1 MRTPRLT
8 PALLLAAS
16 LCLAAEPSQ
25 NPVAKKGRPK
35 MPPGPP
41 PGVELIHDVEIGTGG
56 GRTLH
61 AEIARP
67 KDPPQSPMPAVLW
80 IHGGGWSGGS
90 HKNNGA
96 LLLAPK
102 GYFTASIEYRL
113 SGEAKWPAQIEDCKL
128 GVRWLRAN
136 AAKYNVNPDRIGC
149 WGSSA
154 GGHLVAC
161 LGTMDDPKFEGA
173 GGHAGVSSRVQ
184 AVADY
189 CGPADFSQGSGGIQN
204 ARDGDDAPATLGL
217 FGTPF
222 KEKPDFWKQGG
233 PAAHVKAGA
242 PPFLIVHGNKDRTVP
257 VAHSEKLAAAL
268 QKAGVPVDLIVVKGG
283 GHGMTAGPGE
293 PPAEPDRNSLQAAV
307 VAFFDKHLRR

>member
-1 MRTPRLT
+1 MRTALF
-8 PALLLAAS
+8 LLLAATVAWS
-16 LCLAAEPSQ
+16 AEPRKQTPRSS
-25 NPVAKKGRPK
+25 V
-35 MPPGPP
+35 P
-41 PGVELIHDVEIGTGG
+41 PGVEVIHDVEIGTGG

-67 KDPPQSPMPAVLW
+67 KDPPATPMPAVLW

-90 HKNNGA
+90 HKSNRA
-96 LLLAPK
+96 ATLAAK

-136 AAKYNVNPDRIGC
+136 AKKYNVNPDRIGC

-161 LGTMDDPKFEGA
+161 LGTMDDARFEGS

-184 AVADY
+184 AVVDY
-189 CGPADFSQGSGGIQN
+189 CGPSDFTEGSAGIQGGT
-204 ARDGDDAPATLGL
+204 ADKDSTAPLGL
-217 FGTPF
+217 FGVPF
-222 KEKPDFWKQGG
+222 REKPALWKDGS
-233 PAAHVKAGA
+233 PALYVKRSN
-242 PPFLIVHGNKDRTVP
+242 PPFLIVHGDKDKTVP
-257 VAHSEKLAAAL
+257 VAHGQKLAAAL
-268 QKAGVPVDLIVVKGG
+268 KKAGAPVELIIVKGG

-293 PPAEPDRNSLQAAV
+293 PPAEPNREALDAAV
-307 VAFFDKHLRR
+307 LAFFDKVLKK